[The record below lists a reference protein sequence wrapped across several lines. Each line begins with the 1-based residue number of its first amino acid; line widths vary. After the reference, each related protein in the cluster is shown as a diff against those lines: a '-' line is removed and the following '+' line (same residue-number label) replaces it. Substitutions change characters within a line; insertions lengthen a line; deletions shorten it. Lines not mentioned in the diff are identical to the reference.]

1 MKFAHVISVL
11 TLCLVTL
18 ISGCTD
24 SNKTEKK
31 PIAPPDR
38 YEELNFDTEL
48 RFIGQNGAEKASISA
63 TLADTEEKRT
73 LGLMDVRQLKSD
85 EGMLFIFEDEQPRS
99 FWMANTPL
107 SLDIIFADTDGN
119 IVRIHTYTEAYAT
132 ENYVSQKP
140 AKYVVEVNAGFTVSY
155 DVQEGDVIEW

>member
-1 MKFAHVISVL
+1 M
-11 TLCLVTL
+11 
-18 ISGCTD
+18 ISGCGND
-24 SNKTEKK
+24 TEKEK
-31 PIAPPDR
+31 VTVAPPDR

-48 RFIGQNGAEKASISA
+48 RFIGQSGVEKAIVSV

-73 LGLMDVRQLKSD
+73 HGLMDVRQLKSD

-107 SLDIIFADTDGN
+107 SLDIIFADTDGR

-155 DVQEGDVIEW
+155 DIQEGDIIEW